1 MQHAYPRLPTE
12 LLRRIL
18 SEAHDEYDRAGL
30 AKRASLVSREWTELG
45 QELLFGRV
53 ETGWNNEALRFS
65 VVALDKHLKR
75 YPHLAGFIAEL
86 SLGFDS
92 EVNIDLWRPL
102 RGILRRCSRLG
113 RITWRGKVDLLEA
126 TLPFFPFAGLTSL
139 SICTYG
145 AVWTP
150 SALLRVVLPRTP
162 NLQTLVVDTTL
173 PKDTHIPASFPAPPF
188 QLRLS
193 EMDLRLKQYGWRDKT
208 TAKAEAILLQR
219 FLRFV
224 SPRHLTMLSLSF
236 RTRNANGVFRW
247 STECHRLVELRLN
260 AEDDLGTVHLPLLT
274 AMVVNMRQLTRLSI
288 KTTVGWTPKMS
299 PAELDQHSFTLA
311 NFLDVVPTSLT
322 DFTLGIWIPGGT
334 CWSLVKSFLR
344 QRTYNSPLRHA
355 RFSVEVPE
363 DRRVELRARKQQFER
378 SRWENDEDKWVWQSP
393 WLRRPAREPS
403 NEEDDPWPFA
413 DTERRSRK
421 RSWELVRLSLIP
433 STALADLLLLC
444 SRMISACIARAAV
457 PAATSGPTRHGCWTG
472 TTRASTRSPR
482 RLSSTCQARP
492 AKCESVAL
500 TVGDQLE
507 VRLRERCEKREARSG
522 EAAFRP
528 QVPPFRL
535 LPMRSASSL
544 EP

>member
-421 RSWELVRLSLIP
+421 RSWELSYDICLYRS
-433 STALADLLLLC
+433 SC
-444 SRMISACIARAAV
+444 CARCDVWAN
-457 PAATSGPTRHGCWTG
+457 PAWMLDGHD
-472 TTRASTRSPR
+472 ASKYEITEE
-482 RLSSTCQARP
+482 T
-492 AKCESVAL
+492 E
-500 TVGDQLE
+500 
-507 VRLRERCEKREARSG
+507 
-522 EAAFRP
+522 
-528 QVPPFRL
+528 
-535 LPMRSASSL
+535 
-544 EP
+544 